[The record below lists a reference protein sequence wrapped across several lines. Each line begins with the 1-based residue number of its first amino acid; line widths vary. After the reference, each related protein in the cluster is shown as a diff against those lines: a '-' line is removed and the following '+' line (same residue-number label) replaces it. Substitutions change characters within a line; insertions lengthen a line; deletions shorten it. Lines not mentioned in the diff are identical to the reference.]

1 MARLRRAALLSGH
14 ALIFAL
20 CLELAARVDAWL
32 SYDAPLVGAYDADQ
46 LHFTDDQGVSRNA
59 PGTRFEKWRI
69 NALGCRGPE
78 RERAKPPG
86 TRRVVCLGQSET
98 FGLHESE
105 GGEWPARLERLLQA
119 RHPRVEVLNASTV
132 GPGRWGRL
140 AYLERYV
147 LPLQPDV
154 VVVYPSVL
162 LDGFT
167 PGPPVPAPAPRPAA
181 AWLPS
186 SRALPKVGLRLR
198 QVVPESL
205 AAPLRLWLVERR
217 VKRLEAAA
225 LAGGGRLLDD
235 LPEAE
240 ARGFEAHLRE
250 VVELLQSRGVVPV
263 LATYPTLG
271 AEGQLEQHRLLVAH
285 QRAWNPTLSAPGLVR
300 VAARL
305 NAVIRGLAAER
316 GLALADA
323 AAAVPR
329 DEAHFADY
337 VHYTDAGAERVAES
351 VAGALESARLLEDG
365 PP

>member
-1 MARLRRAALLSGH
+1 MARLRLAALLAGH
-14 ALIFAL
+14 ALLFGL
-20 CLELAARVDAWL
+20 CLELAARVDDWL
-32 SYDAPLVGAYDADQ
+32 SYGAPLVGAYDAEALQ
-46 LHFTDDQGVSRNA
+46 LTDAQGLHRNV
-59 PGTRFEKWRI
+59 PGARFEKWRI
-69 NALGCRGPE
+69 NALGFRGPE
-78 RERAKPPG
+78 RARAKPAG

-140 AYLERYV
+140 AYLEQYV

-154 VVVYPSVL
+154 VVIYPSVL
-162 LDGFT
+162 LDAFT
-167 PGPPVPAPAPRPAA
+167 PGPPVPAPASAA
-181 AWLPS
+181 SWLPS
-186 SRALPKVGLRLR
+186 SRVLPKVGQRLR

-217 VKRLEAAA
+217 VERLEAAA
-225 LAGGGRLLDD
+225 LAAGGRRIDD

-250 VVELLQSRGVVPV
+250 VVELLQSHGVVPV

-285 QRAWNPTLSAPGLVR
+285 QRAWNPILSAPGLVR

-323 AAAVPR
+323 AAAVPL

-337 VHYTDAGAERVAES
+337 VHYTDAGAERVAEC
-351 VAGALESARLLEDG
+351 VAGALEGAGLLEGG